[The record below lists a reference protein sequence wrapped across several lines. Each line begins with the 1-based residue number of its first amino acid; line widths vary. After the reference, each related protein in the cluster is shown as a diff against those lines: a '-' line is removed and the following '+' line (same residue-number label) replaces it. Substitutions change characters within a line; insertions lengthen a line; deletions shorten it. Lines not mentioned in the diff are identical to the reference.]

1 MSAHAPL
8 LEPYEFL
15 LLIGFSADKTNFS
28 LQGVCQLR
36 RQWQEGTFQ
45 FCATKWLT
53 TPNLSSFH
61 LSLGSLTDSNI
72 REEFLDFQSTERIT
86 GEVISQLILGKL
98 EQWGLDISHYRGQDY
113 DSASNMSSQ
122 ARGIQGLISRKT
134 SKPCAYT
141 AIRMFLISLL

>member
-1 MSAHAPL
+1 M
-8 LEPYEFL
+8 
-15 LLIGFSADKTNFS
+15 
-28 LQGVCQLR
+28 
-36 RQWQEGTFQ
+36 
-45 FCATKWLT
+45 
-53 TPNLSSFH
+53 SSFH
-61 LSLGSLTDSNI
+61 LSLGSLTDSKI

-86 GEVISQLILGKL
+86 GEVITQLILGKL

-141 AIRMFLISLL
+141 AIRMFLISLS